1 MERGSLFL
9 PPQGHDPD
17 NPYRNNPQ
25 ADLPPV
31 EAVPI
36 LRHLGKLGLAE
47 FRKEFAVPT
56 ALDERGFVD
65 YKQLLSYVD
74 SLVEKDFKWPEIGP
88 DIHHLQ
94 WEARS
99 YSPELFTEY
108 ADPTIPQRFREIP
121 FHLLYIPRQ
130 LHNLIHSVTLAP
142 EVPSYEQ
149 MKKRVE
155 AFDIARGLFEKAIQ
169 SIMIEET
176 VQRAVQHPSG
186 VLIDLKRRK
195 LIDLEILEDRYI
207 EFTIEYYDRLAE
219 ASTRDLDGII
229 DAHILD
235 STRPVSEIVSHFNR
249 TIHITKRNKGLRP
262 ELRTAH
268 YEVA

>member
-1 MERGSLFL
+1 MERGVLFL
-9 PPQGHDPD
+9 PPQERDLD

-36 LRHLGKLGLAE
+36 LRHLGELGLTE
-47 FRKEFAVPT
+47 FKKEFATPT
-56 ALDERGFVD
+56 TLDERGFVD

-74 SLVEKDFKWPEIGP
+74 SLVEEDFKWSEIGL

-94 WEARS
+94 WEAKS

-108 ADPTIPQRFREIP
+108 TDPTIPQQFREIP

-130 LHNLIHSVTLAP
+130 LHNLIHCVTLPP
-142 EVPSYEQ
+142 EVPSYDQ

-155 AFDIARGLFEKAIQ
+155 AFDIARGLFEKAIR
-169 SIMIEET
+169 SMMIEET
-176 VQRAVQHPSG
+176 VQRAIRHSSG
-186 VLIDLKRRK
+186 ALVDLKRRK
-195 LIDLEILEDRYI
+195 LIDLEVLEDRYI
-207 EFTIEYYDRLAE
+207 EFTIEYYDRLIE
-219 ASTRDLDGII
+219 ASASDLDGII

-235 STRPVSEIVSHFNR
+235 STRPVSEIVLHLNS

-268 YEVA
+268 YEMA